1 MESVHRSVVK
11 SVKGNYELF
20 PTIFIKKK
28 EKEKEEERMIFS
40 DMKFPFKL
48 GGI

>member
-20 PTIFIKKK
+20 PTIFIKKRK
-28 EKEKEEERMIFS
+28 EKRGGKDDIF
-40 DMKFPFKL
+40 
-48 GGI
+48 